1 MSLPKIAAPTFEL
14 TQPSTGKKLQYRPF
28 LVKEEKI
35 LLTARESGERSDIF
49 RAIKQIINNCVI
61 DEDFDVNKAPVF
73 DMEYLFIHLRAKS
86 IDNIIKFQVQDSDD
100 GNTYDLQVDLYDV
113 EVNFPKEK
121 HDGLIQISENLGV
134 KMKFPTAEISDHI
147 KNLKTLSEVEHEMIM
162 QCIECVYDE
171 ENTYPWDKE
180 SKKEKEAFLDS
191 LPVDAYNK
199 MQEFFDTAPF
209 IEHEVKYNNKEGK
222 EKKVVFRSLDDFFI
236 LD

>member
-14 TQPSTGKKLQYRPF
+14 TQPSTGEKLQYRPF

-35 LLTARESGERSDIF
+35 LLTAREAGERSDIF
-49 RAIKQIINNCVI
+49 RAIKQIINNCVLN
-61 DEDFDVNKAPVF
+61 EGFDVNKIPVF

-86 IDNIIKFQVQDSDD
+86 IDNVIKFQVQDSDD
-100 GNTYDLQVDLYDV
+100 GQTYNLEVDLNDV
-113 EVNFPKEK
+113 EVQFPEEK
-121 HDGLIQISENLGV
+121 HNGLIQVNENLGV
-134 KMKFPTAEISDHI
+134 KMKFPTAEISDYI
-147 KNLKTLSEVEHEMIM
+147 KNLKTMAEVENEMLM

-171 ENTYPWDKE
+171 ENTYPWSKE
-180 SKKEKEAFLDS
+180 SQKEKEQFLES

-199 MQEFFDTAPF
+199 MQEFFNTSPY
-209 IEHEVKYNNKEGK
+209 IEHVVKYNNSEEK